1 MYNIVRSELNPSQ
14 PFGHGTNAVDI
25 RQKYNMASKAL
36 LKLLPKSSSAKS
48 LNMSIENKRGLSSE
62 LDKILKE
69 GVHDMR

>member
-1 MYNIVRSELNPSQ
+1 MYNIVRSQLNPSQ

-25 RQKYNMASKAL
+25 RNYNMASKAL